1 MLSTAFKFVRFEKSK
16 SMGILA
22 AIVISIYLI
31 GIELGMFFYLANI
44 IGGIVGNANPQ
55 YAQVFVVKK
64 QTENINQ
71 LSPLDLRWVNQL
83 RSIDGVTSTHGFV
96 ITNVS
101 ARFPNGKDAPAMII
115 GSDYPAMAA
124 GPYTD
129 LVYSGSISSLVA
141 PEIVSTDFYDNKTLR
156 YEVVPGTRFEING
169 KSATV
174 GVMTKD
180 AKGFTSPLIYTST
193 DKARYYT
200 GMSPTQVSGII
211 VTVPDASMIES
222 VVSRINQIAPDL
234 KAWPAEKIRT
244 ATIVNVMT
252 ANNMGMSFAT
262 LVLFGIISG
271 FFIIGLTMY
280 SVTYDRIK
288 DYGTLKA
295 IGASGKYITR
305 LVVAQSVI
313 YALIGYL
320 VSLILLI
327 ISKIGMAKG
336 GLIISLTPALLGFL
350 FLTTLIIS
358 VGSSYF
364 SIRKLKKVEPSSV
377 FR

>member
-101 ARFPNGKDAPAMII
+101 ARFPNGKDAPAVII

-156 YEVVPGTRFEING
+156 YEVKPGTRFEING

-234 KAWPAEKIRT
+234 KAWPVEKIRT

-305 LVVAQSVI
+305 LVVAQSAI

>member
-1 MLSTAFKFVRFEKSK
+1 
-16 SMGILA
+16 MGILT

-31 GIELGMFFYLANI
+31 GIELGMFFYLADI
-44 IGGIVGNANPQ
+44 IGGIVGNSNPQ

-64 QTENINQ
+64 QTENVNQ
-71 LSPLDLRWVNQL
+71 LSTFDIRWVNQI
-83 RSIDGVTSTHGFV
+83 RSIDGVSDTHGLV
-96 ITNVS
+96 LTNVS
-101 ARFPNGKDAPAMII
+101 VRFPNGKDAPAMII
-115 GSDYPAMAA
+115 GSDYPKLAA
-124 GPYTD
+124 GPYPD
-129 LVYSGSISSLVA
+129 LVHLGSVESLAV
-141 PEIVSTDFYDNKTLR
+141 PQVVSTDIYDNKTLR
-156 YEVVPGTRFEING
+156 YDVELGTRFEING
-169 KSATV
+169 KSATT
-174 GVMTKD
+174 GVITKD
-180 AKGFTSPLIYTST
+180 AKGFTSPLIYTT
-193 DKARYYT
+193 ADKARYYS

-211 VTVPDASMIES
+211 VTVPDATKIES
-222 VVSRINQIAPDL
+222 VTSKINQIAPDL
-234 KAWPAEKIRT
+234 KAWPAEDIRT

-295 IGASGKYITR
+295 IGASGGYITR
-305 LVVAQSVI
+305 LVITQSVI
-313 YALIGYL
+313 YAIIGYF
-320 VSLILLI
+320 VSLVLLI

-336 GLIISLTPALLGFL
+336 GLIISLTPALLSFL

-364 SIRKLKKVEPSSV
+364 SIRKLRKVEPSSV

>member
-16 SMGILA
+16 SMGILV

-64 QTENINQ
+64 QTENVNQ
-71 LSPLDLRWVNQL
+71 LSPLDVRWENQL
-83 RSIDGVTSTHGFV
+83 RSIDGVTGTHGFV

-101 ARFPNGKDAPAMII
+101 VRFPNGKDAPAMII
-115 GSDYPAMAA
+115 GSDYPVLAA
-124 GPYTD
+124 GPYAD
-129 LVYSGSISSLVA
+129 LVYSGSIGSLAA
-141 PEIVSTDFYDNKTLR
+141 PEVVSTDFYDNKALR
-156 YEVVPGTRFEING
+156 YEVKPGTRFEING

-180 AKGFTSPLIYTST
+180 AKGFSSPLIYTTT

-200 GMSPTQVSGII
+200 GMSPTQVSGVI
-211 VTVPDASMIES
+211 VTVSDAGMIES

-234 KAWPAEKIRT
+234 KAWPADKIRT
-244 ATIVNVMT
+244 ATIINVMT
-252 ANNMGMSFAT
+252 DNNMGMSFAT

-295 IGASGKYITR
+295 IGASGNYITR

-336 GLIISLTPALLGFL
+336 GLIISLTPALLSFL

>member
-1 MLSTAFKFVRFEKSK
+1 MLSTAYKFVRFEKSK
-16 SMGILA
+16 SMGILT
-22 AIVISIYLI
+22 AIIISIYLI
-31 GIELGMFFYLANI
+31 GIELGMFFYLADI
-44 IGGIVGNANPQ
+44 IGGIVGNSNPK

-71 LSPLDLRWVNQL
+71 LSPFDVRWVNQL
-83 RSIDGVTSTHGFV
+83 RSIEGVGDTHGFV
-96 ITNVS
+96 ITNVNT
-101 ARFPNGKDAPAMII
+101 RFPNGKDAPAMII
-115 GSDYPAMAA
+115 GSDYPTLAA
-124 GPYTD
+124 GPYAD
-129 LVYSGSISSLVA
+129 LIYSGSIESLAA
-141 PEIVSTDFYDNKTLR
+141 PQIVSTDFYDNKTLR
-156 YEVVPGTRFEING
+156 YDVELGTRFEING
-169 KSATV
+169 KSATA
-174 GVMTKD
+174 GVITRD
-180 AKGFTSPLIYTST
+180 AKGFTSPLIYTTT

-200 GMSPTQVSGII
+200 GMSPSMVSGVI
-211 VTVPDASMIES
+211 VTVSDPAKIDL
-222 VVSRINQIAPDL
+222 VVDNINNIAPDL
-234 KAWPAEKIRT
+234 KAWSAEKIRT
-244 ATIVNVMT
+244 TTIVNVMT

-305 LVVAQSVI
+305 LVITQSII
-313 YALIGYL
+313 YAILGYL
-320 VSLILLI
+320 VSLLLLI

-336 GLIISLTPALLGFL
+336 GLIISLTPGLLGFL
-350 FLTTLIIS
+350 FFTTLIIS

>member
-101 ARFPNGKDAPAMII
+101 ARFPNGKDAPAVII

-156 YEVVPGTRFEING
+156 YEVKPGTRFEING

-313 YALIGYL
+313 YALIGFL

>member
-16 SMGILA
+16 SMGILV

-64 QTENINQ
+64 QTENVNQ
-71 LSPLDLRWVNQL
+71 LSPLDVRWENQL
-83 RSIDGVTSTHGFV
+83 RSIDGVTGTHGFV

-115 GSDYPAMAA
+115 GSDYPALAA
-124 GPYTD
+124 GPYAD
-129 LVYSGSISSLVA
+129 LVYSGSIGSLAA
-141 PEIVSTDFYDNKTLR
+141 PEVVSTDFYDNKALR
-156 YEVVPGTRFEING
+156 YEVKPGTRFEING

-180 AKGFTSPLIYTST
+180 AKGFSSPLIYTTT

-200 GMSPTQVSGII
+200 GMSPTQVSGVI
-211 VTVPDASMIES
+211 VTVSDAGMIES

-234 KAWPAEKIRT
+234 KAWPADKIRT
-244 ATIVNVMT
+244 ATIINVMT
-252 ANNMGMSFAT
+252 DNNMGMSFAT

-295 IGASGKYITR
+295 IGASGNYITR

-336 GLIISLTPALLGFL
+336 GLIISLTPALLSFL

>member
-1 MLSTAFKFVRFEKSK
+1 MLSTAYKFVRFEKSK
-16 SMGILA
+16 SMGILT
-22 AIVISIYLI
+22 AIIISIYLI
-31 GIELGMFFYLANI
+31 GIELGMFFYLADI
-44 IGGIVGNANPQ
+44 IGGIVGNSNPK

-71 LSPLDLRWVNQL
+71 LSPFDVRWINQL
-83 RSIDGVTSTHGFV
+83 RSIEGVGDTHGFV
-96 ITNVS
+96 ITNVNT
-101 ARFPNGKDAPAMII
+101 RFPNGKDAPAMII
-115 GSDYPAMAA
+115 GSDYPTLAA
-124 GPYTD
+124 GPYAD
-129 LVYSGSISSLVA
+129 LIYSGSIESLAA
-141 PEIVSTDFYDNKTLR
+141 PQIVSTDFYDNKTLR
-156 YEVVPGTRFEING
+156 YDVELGTRFEING
-169 KSATV
+169 KSATA
-174 GVMTKD
+174 GVITRD
-180 AKGFTSPLIYTST
+180 AKGFTSPLIYTTT

-200 GMSPTQVSGII
+200 GMSPSMVSGVI
-211 VTVPDASMIES
+211 VTVSDPAKIDL
-222 VVSRINQIAPDL
+222 VVDNINNIAPDL
-234 KAWPAEKIRT
+234 KAWSAEKIRT
-244 ATIVNVMT
+244 TTIVNVMT

-305 LVVAQSVI
+305 LVITQSII
-313 YALIGYL
+313 YAILGYL
-320 VSLILLI
+320 VSLLLLI

-336 GLIISLTPALLGFL
+336 GLIISLTPGLLGFL
-350 FLTTLIIS
+350 FFTTLIIS

>member
-101 ARFPNGKDAPAMII
+101 ARFPNGKDAPAVII

-156 YEVVPGTRFEING
+156 YEVKPGTRFEING

>member
-64 QTENINQ
+64 QTENVNQ
-71 LSPLDLRWVNQL
+71 LSPLDVRWVNQL
-83 RSIDGVTSTHGFV
+83 RSIDGVTGTHGFV

-124 GPYTD
+124 GPYAD
-129 LVYSGSISSLVA
+129 LVYSGSISSLA
-141 PEIVSTDFYDNKTLR
+141 EPEIVSTDFYDNKTLR

-180 AKGFTSPLIYTST
+180 AKGFTSPLVYTTT

-200 GMSPTQVSGII
+200 GMSPTQVSGVI

-313 YALIGYL
+313 YALIGFL

>member
-1 MLSTAFKFVRFEKSK
+1 
-16 SMGILA
+16 
-22 AIVISIYLI
+22 
-31 GIELGMFFYLANI
+31 
-44 IGGIVGNANPQ
+44 
-55 YAQVFVVKK
+55 
-64 QTENINQ
+64 
-71 LSPLDLRWVNQL
+71 
-83 RSIDGVTSTHGFV
+83 
-96 ITNVS
+96 
-101 ARFPNGKDAPAMII
+101 
-115 GSDYPAMAA
+115 
-124 GPYTD
+124 
-129 LVYSGSISSLVA
+129 
-141 PEIVSTDFYDNKTLR
+141 
-156 YEVVPGTRFEING
+156 
-169 KSATV
+169 
-174 GVMTKD
+174 
-180 AKGFTSPLIYTST
+180 
-193 DKARYYT
+193 
-200 GMSPTQVSGII
+200 
-211 VTVPDASMIES
+211 
-222 VVSRINQIAPDL
+222 
-234 KAWPAEKIRT
+234 
-244 ATIVNVMT
+244 
-252 ANNMGMSFAT
+252 MGMSFAT

-295 IGASGKYITR
+295 IGASGNYITR

-336 GLIISLTPALLGFL
+336 GLIISLTPALLSFL

>member
-16 SMGILA
+16 SMGILV

-64 QTENINQ
+64 QTENVNQ
-71 LSPLDLRWVNQL
+71 LSPLDVRWENQL
-83 RSIDGVTSTHGFV
+83 RSIDGVTGTHGFV

-101 ARFPNGKDAPAMII
+101 VRFPNGKDAPAMII
-115 GSDYPAMAA
+115 GSDYPALAA
-124 GPYTD
+124 GPYAD
-129 LVYSGSISSLVA
+129 LVYSGSIGSLAA
-141 PEIVSTDFYDNKTLR
+141 PEVVSTDFYDNKALR
-156 YEVVPGTRFEING
+156 YEVKPGTRFEING

-180 AKGFTSPLIYTST
+180 AKGFSSPLIYTTT

-234 KAWPAEKIRT
+234 KAWPADKIRT
-244 ATIVNVMT
+244 ATIINVMT
-252 ANNMGMSFAT
+252 DNNMGMSFAT

-295 IGASGKYITR
+295 IGASGNYITR

-336 GLIISLTPALLGFL
+336 GLIISLTPALLSFL

>member
-101 ARFPNGKDAPAMII
+101 ARFPNGKDAPAVII

-156 YEVVPGTRFEING
+156 YEVKPGTRFEING

-180 AKGFTSPLIYTST
+180 AKGFTSPLIYTTT

-320 VSLILLI
+320 ASLILLI

>member
-1 MLSTAFKFVRFEKSK
+1 
-16 SMGILA
+16 
-22 AIVISIYLI
+22 
-31 GIELGMFFYLANI
+31 
-44 IGGIVGNANPQ
+44 
-55 YAQVFVVKK
+55 
-64 QTENINQ
+64 
-71 LSPLDLRWVNQL
+71 
-83 RSIDGVTSTHGFV
+83 
-96 ITNVS
+96 
-101 ARFPNGKDAPAMII
+101 
-115 GSDYPAMAA
+115 
-124 GPYTD
+124 
-129 LVYSGSISSLVA
+129 
-141 PEIVSTDFYDNKTLR
+141 
-156 YEVVPGTRFEING
+156 
-169 KSATV
+169 
-174 GVMTKD
+174 
-180 AKGFTSPLIYTST
+180 
-193 DKARYYT
+193 
-200 GMSPTQVSGII
+200 MSPTQVSGVI
-211 VTVPDASMIES
+211 VTVSDAGMIES

-234 KAWPAEKIRT
+234 KAWPADKIRT
-244 ATIVNVMT
+244 ATIINVMT
-252 ANNMGMSFAT
+252 DNNMGMSFAT

-295 IGASGKYITR
+295 IGASGNYITR

-336 GLIISLTPALLGFL
+336 GLIISLTPALLSFL

>member
-1 MLSTAFKFVRFEKSK
+1 MLSTAFKFVSFEKSK
-16 SMGILA
+16 SMGILT
-22 AIVISIYLI
+22 AIIISIYLI

-55 YAQVFVVKK
+55 YAQVFVVKR

-71 LSPLDLRWVNQL
+71 LSPLDVRWVNQL
-83 RSIDGVTSTHGFV
+83 RSIDGVTGTHGFV

-124 GPYTD
+124 GPYAD
-129 LVYSGSISSLVA
+129 LVYSGSISSLAA

-156 YEVVPGTRFEING
+156 YEVEPGTRFEING

-180 AKGFTSPLIYTST
+180 AKGFTSPLIYTTT

-200 GMSPTQVSGII
+200 GMSPIQVSGVI
-211 VTVPDASMIES
+211 VTVPDVTRIES
-222 VVSRINQIAPDL
+222 VVSEINRIAPDL
-234 KAWPAEKIRT
+234 KAWSAEKIRV

-295 IGASGKYITR
+295 IGASGKYITQ

-320 VSLILLI
+320 VSLILLV

>member
-1 MLSTAFKFVRFEKSK
+1 MLSTAFKFVRYEKSK
-16 SMGILA
+16 SMGILT

-31 GIELGMFFYLANI
+31 GIELGMFFYLADI
-44 IGGIVGNANPQ
+44 IGGIVGNSNPK

-64 QTENINQ
+64 QTENVNQ
-71 LSPLDLRWVNQL
+71 LSPLDIRWVNQL
-83 RSIDGVTSTHGFV
+83 RSIEGVEDTHGFV

-101 ARFPNGKDAPAMII
+101 VRFPNGKDAPAMII
-115 GSDYPAMAA
+115 GSDYPNLAA
-124 GPYTD
+124 GPYAE
-129 LVYSGSISSLVA
+129 LVYSGSIDNLAA

-156 YEVVPGTRFEING
+156 YDVKLGTRFEING
-169 KSATV
+169 KTATT
-174 GVMTKD
+174 GVITKD
-180 AKGFTSPLIYTST
+180 AKGFTSPLIYTTT
-193 DKARYYT
+193 DKARYYS

-211 VTVPDASMIES
+211 VTVPDATKIKS
-222 VVSRINQIAPDL
+222 VTSSINQVAPDL
-234 KAWPAEKIRT
+234 KAWPAEEIRT

-295 IGASGKYITR
+295 IGASGGYITR
-305 LVVAQSVI
+305 LVITQSVI
-313 YALIGYL
+313 YAIIGYF

-336 GLIISLTPALLGFL
+336 GLIISLTPALLSFL

-364 SIRKLKKVEPSSV
+364 SIRKLRKVEPSSV

>member
-124 GPYTD
+124 GPYVD
-129 LVYSGSISSLVA
+129 LVYSGSISSLA
-141 PEIVSTDFYDNKTLR
+141 EPEIVSTDFYDNKTLR
-156 YEVVPGTRFEING
+156 Y
-169 KSATV
+169 
-174 GVMTKD
+174 
-180 AKGFTSPLIYTST
+180 
-193 DKARYYT
+193 
-200 GMSPTQVSGII
+200 
-211 VTVPDASMIES
+211 
-222 VVSRINQIAPDL
+222 
-234 KAWPAEKIRT
+234 
-244 ATIVNVMT
+244 
-252 ANNMGMSFAT
+252 
-262 LVLFGIISG
+262 
-271 FFIIGLTMY
+271 
-280 SVTYDRIK
+280 
-288 DYGTLKA
+288 
-295 IGASGKYITR
+295 
-305 LVVAQSVI
+305 
-313 YALIGYL
+313 
-320 VSLILLI
+320 
-327 ISKIGMAKG
+327 
-336 GLIISLTPALLGFL
+336 
-350 FLTTLIIS
+350 
-358 VGSSYF
+358 
-364 SIRKLKKVEPSSV
+364 
-377 FR
+377 

>member
-31 GIELGMFFYLANI
+31 GIELGMFFYLADI

-55 YAQVFVVKK
+55 YAQVLVVKK
-64 QTENINQ
+64 QTENVNQ
-71 LSPLDLRWVNQL
+71 LSPFDIRWVNQL
-83 RSIDGVTSTHGFV
+83 AKHRGRSDGHYGFI

-101 ARFPNGKDAPAMII
+101 ARFPNGKDAPAVVV
-115 GSDYPAMAA
+115 GSDYPIMAA
-124 GPYTD
+124 GPYAD
-129 LVYSGSISSLVA
+129 LIYSGDISNLAA
-141 PEIVSTDFYDNKTLR
+141 PEIVSTDYYDNKTLR
-156 YEVVPGTRFEING
+156 YDVVPGTRFEING

-180 AKGFTSPLIYTST
+180 AKGFTAPLIYTT
-193 DKARYYT
+193 TEKARYYT
-200 GMSPTQVSGII
+200 GMSSTQISGII
-211 VTVPDASMIES
+211 VTVPNATKIEQ
-222 VVSRINQIAPDL
+222 VVAQINQIAPDL
-234 KAWPAEKIRT
+234 KAWPAEQIRT

-262 LVLFGIISG
+262 LVLFGIVSG

-295 IGASGKYITR
+295 IGASGKYITW
-305 LVVAQSVI
+305 LVITQSVL
-313 YALIGYL
+313 YAIFGYL
-320 VSLILLI
+320 VSLILLV

-336 GLIISLTPALLGFL
+336 GLIISL
-350 FLTTLIIS
+350 
-358 VGSSYF
+358 VQHY
-364 SIRKLKKVEPSSV
+364 
-377 FR
+377 

>member
-1 MLSTAFKFVRFEKSK
+1 MLSTAYKFVRYEKSK
-16 SMGILA
+16 SMGILT
-22 AIVISIYLI
+22 AIIISIYLI
-31 GIELGMFFYLANI
+31 GIELGMFFYLADI
-44 IGGIVGNANPQ
+44 IGGIVGNANPK

-71 LSPLDLRWVNQL
+71 LSPFDVRWVNQL
-83 RSIDGVTSTHGFV
+83 RSIEGVDETHGFI

-101 ARFPNGKDAPAMII
+101 TRFPNGKDAPAMII
-115 GSDYPAMAA
+115 GSDFPTLAA
-124 GPYTD
+124 GPYSN
-129 LVYSGSISSLVA
+129 LVYSGSIENLAA
-141 PEIVSTDFYDNKTLR
+141 PQIVSTDFYDNKTLR
-156 YEVVPGTRFEING
+156 YDVQLGTRFEING

-174 GVMTKD
+174 GTITRD
-180 AKGFTSPLIYTST
+180 AKGFTAPLIYTTT

-200 GMSPTQVSGII
+200 GMSPSMVSGVI
-211 VTVPDASMIES
+211 VTVTDPTKINS
-222 VVSRINQIAPDL
+222 VVESINNIAPDL
-234 KAWPAEKIRT
+234 KAWSAEKIRT
-244 ATIVNVMT
+244 TTIVNVMT

-295 IGASGKYITR
+295 IGASGKFITR
-305 LVVAQSVI
+305 LVITQSII
-313 YALIGYL
+313 YAILGYL
-320 VSLILLI
+320 VSLLLLI

-350 FLTTLIIS
+350 LLTTLIIS